1 MDIQYLKTY
10 CSEKI
15 KQYPQY
21 KPDILDF
28 YQLCR
33 DEIEEGGSETHEVE
47 LCIKDI
53 EALIKGETE

>member
-1 MDIQYLKTY
+1 MDINYLKTY

-33 DEIEEGGSETHEVE
+33 DEIEQGGSEAHEID
-47 LCIKDI
+47 LCINDI
-53 EALIKGETE
+53 EALINGETE